1 MRKFVIS
8 LSSESRRRNLFIQ
21 NNRDLIGDFE
31 FYDAVDKQYITP
43 EKMQEIGADV
53 WRGWR
58 DPFKN
63 RTISIGEIACF
74 LSHRNLWV
82 ECKNLGEPIVIFEDD
97 ADIYK
102 WEEEKYIDLLKEY
115 NFIYLGY
122 NENRVN
128 DAQRITDELVIPSYP
143 YNTHAYIITPES
155 ANVLLNTN
163 ISQNIIPVDE
173 YYSLMLP
180 KLKCIAF
187 DPMQADQLSQGTL
200 QSDVN
205 PNDESEY
212 YFGGKFHVLTV
223 GTDRKKSIRLMTSAM
238 KNGFDVKNLG
248 ENVTWKGT
256 DMSGPGGGMKLNL
269 IKEYIKDKPDHD
281 IVLFTDA
288 YDVFYCTDEKTILR
302 RFLGFRSR
310 AVFSAEM
317 WCWPDESLAEKYP
330 ECETDHKYLNSGT
343 FVAEVGELKKLLD
356 TPIADHEDDQ
366 LYLTKKFLTNEYDIK
381 LDYES
386 YIFHTNDPD
395 TIVEGTQ
402 VVNPKTNCFSC
413 VYHGNGGDDAKE
425 TFDRLYDE
433 LYPQVM
439 IFFVQSDKYNKIDY
453 LDNEMLVVDF
463 MTPDYCEHLIELSE
477 KYGRWGELDGDK
489 FPAQEIRIKQLGIE
503 LWNEMELHWEKY
515 INPIV
520 EKYWHPLLMYGL
532 RDAFTMRYALDTQ
545 TSLAL
550 HHDAS
555 LVTGSVKLNS
565 DYEGADLVFP
575 RQGFTNK
582 DVPVG
587 RCILFPGQVTHGH
600 TCEELTSGVKYS
612 LTMWTSRYEGDIN

>member
-82 ECKNLGEPIVIFEDD
+82 ECKNLNEPILILEDD
-97 ADIYK
+97 AVVNEWDETLY
-102 WEEEKYIDLLKEY
+102 DSLLEDY
-115 NFIYLGY
+115 NFIYLGR
-122 NENRVN
+122 NENEPDKVIDVSEN
-128 DAQRITDELVIPSYP
+128 LEIPSFP
-143 YNTHAYIITPES
+143 YNLHAYIITPES
-155 ANVLLNTN
+155 AHILLNSN
-163 ISQNIIPVDE
+163 IIQNIIPVDD
-173 YYSLMLP
+173 YVPMVLGQLNP
-180 KLKCIAF
+180 IAIKN
-187 DPMQADQLSQGTL
+187 DHVGQLSQGAL
-200 QSDVN
+200 ESSVEVLN
-205 PNDESEY
+205 ESEY
-212 YFGGKFHVLTV
+212 YFGSKLHVLTV

-238 KNGFDVKNLG
+238 KSGVDVKNLG

-269 IKEYIKDKPDHD
+269 IKEYIKDKPNHD
-281 IVLFTDA
+281 VVLFTDA
-288 YDVFYCTDEKTILR
+288 YDVFYCVDQQTILE
-302 RFLGFRSR
+302 RFLGFHTR
-310 AVFSAEM
+310 ALFSAELS
-317 WCWPDESLAEKYP
+317 CWPDESLAEQYP
-330 ECETDHKYLNSGT
+330 ESETDHKYLNSGT
-343 FVAEVGELKKLLD
+343 FIAEVGELRSLLD
-356 TPIADHEDDQ
+356 FPIADDEDDQ
-366 LYLTKKFLTNEYDIK
+366 LFLTKQFLSGNYDMK

-386 YIFHTNDPD
+386 YIFHTHDEQ
-395 TIVEGTQ
+395 TIINEGQ
-402 VVNPKTNCFSC
+402 VFNPKTQCFSC

-433 LYPQVM
+433 LYPQV
-439 IFFVQSDKYNKIDY
+439 INFFVQSDKYNKIDY

-463 MTPDYCEHLIELSE
+463 MTPDYCEQLIELSE

-489 FPAQEIRIKQLGIE
+489 FPAQEIRIKQLGID